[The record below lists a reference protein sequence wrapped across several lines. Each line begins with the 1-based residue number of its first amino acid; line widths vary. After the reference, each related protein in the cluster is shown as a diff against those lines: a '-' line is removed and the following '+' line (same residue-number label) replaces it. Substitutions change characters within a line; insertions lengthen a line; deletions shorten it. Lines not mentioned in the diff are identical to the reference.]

1 MIAALIAMSWPTRVG
16 HDIFRC
22 DIMHAGSSHWP
33 CPTKNKR
40 GTIAALESRMIIL
53 DQSLLIG
60 LATIVTS
67 LAALVWAFRRKP

>member
-1 MIAALIAMSWPTRVG
+1 
-16 HDIFRC
+16 
-22 DIMHAGSSHWP
+22 
-33 CPTKNKR
+33 
-40 GTIAALESRMIIL
+40 MIIL